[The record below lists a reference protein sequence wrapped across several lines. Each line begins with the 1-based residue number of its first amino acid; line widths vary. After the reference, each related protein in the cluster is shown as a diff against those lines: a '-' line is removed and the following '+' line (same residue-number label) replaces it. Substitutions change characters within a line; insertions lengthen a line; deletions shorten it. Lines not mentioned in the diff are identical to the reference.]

1 VPLRSKAFGVAAVVA
16 AAAFIVYAIWI
27 GFSLG
32 GPALTLAVD
41 DFGEAVP
48 ALFAAGAAAVAA
60 RASHGR
66 GRAAWVLIG
75 ASASAWGLGELAWAY
90 LEVVK
95 GHLEPFPSVADIG
108 FLASYPLA
116 VTGLL
121 AFPTA
126 PSRSGE
132 RVRTVLDGLIA
143 GSAGLVVSW
152 ALVLRQVVAE
162 SDAGSFA
169 TALSLGYPLADVAI
183 ITIALL
189 VFSRTPSASRAAV
202 LLVAAGF
209 GALAFSD
216 SALAYLTS
224 LGSFGAGSL
233 IDAGW
238 VAGFL
243 LVGLAALAP
252 APQAVAAEAAP
263 SRLRIT
269 LPYLPVAVAAL
280 VAVVEWRVAAGD
292 PVFLGLVGGMVG
304 LAFTSLLLSSID
316 HVDLLRE
323 SRAAHAEAE
332 DSRRRLEQV
341 VATAPVGIVAVDAD
355 GRLIVCEGLAL
366 AQIGIDTRELVGRPA
381 IGLVDSRPELIQAVT
396 KAMSGE
402 RAEVALSLRGRSW
415 EIILQPRIVD
425 GAPSGFTGVVLDV
438 TSREEAAAVRREIQA
453 KTRFLS
459 LMSHELRTPLNAIL
473 GFSQLLMLPGAERLT
488 ERQSRYIEHIS
499 KSGEHLLALIN
510 DFLDLSKVAA
520 GEMPVDIGRVELR
533 PVLEEAI
540 AELSPMAAE
549 KGHDVRLEDGAS
561 VWVVCD
567 RRRLFQVA
575 LNLLSNAIKFTP
587 DGGRIR
593 LRVRRVAGSVEVVVE
608 DNGIGIAAEDQARIF
623 NEFTQLDAGANRAN
637 QGTGLGLA
645 LSRRLLE
652 LMNGTVRVEST
663 AGVGSTFTVSLP
675 AARKPRR
682 HLPPGSF
689 AVVEGEGSAA

>member
-1 VPLRSKAFGVAAVVA
+1 VRLRSKTFGVAAVIA
-16 AAAFIVYAIWI
+16 AASFLVYSVWI
-27 GFSLG
+27 GFSVG
-32 GPALTLAVD
+32 GPAMTLAVD
-41 DFGEAVP
+41 DYGEAVP
-48 ALFAAGAAAVAA
+48 ALLAAVAA
-60 RASHGR
+60 LVAARRSHGR
-66 GRAAWVLIG
+66 GRAAWLLIG
-75 ASASAWGLGELAWAY
+75 ASASAWALGELTWAY
-90 LEVVK
+90 LEVVE
-95 GHLEPFPSVADIG
+95 GQLEPFPSAADFG

-116 VTGLL
+116 VAGLL

-152 ALVLRQVVAE
+152 ALVLRQVVLE

-169 TALSLGYPLADVAI
+169 TALSLAYPLADVAI

-189 VFSRTPSASRAAV
+189 VCSRTPSVSRAAV

-209 GALAFSD
+209 GALAISD

-224 LGSFGAGSL
+224 LGTFGAGSL
-233 IDAGW
+233 VDAGW

-252 APQAVAAEAAP
+252 APQAVITEATP
-263 SRLRIT
+263 SRLRTT
-269 LPYLPVAVAAL
+269 LPYLPVAVAST
-280 VAVVEWRVAAGD
+280 VAVADWRGAAGD
-292 PVFLGLVGGMVG
+292 TVFLALIAGMVA

-323 SRAAHAEAE
+323 SRVAHREAE

-355 GRLIVCEGLAL
+355 GRLLVCEGLAL
-366 AQIGIDTRELVGRPA
+366 AQIGIDVGELVGRPA
-381 IGLVDSRPELIQAVT
+381 ISMVGSRPELVQAVT

-402 RAEVALSLRGRSW
+402 RAEVAMNLRGRSW

-520 GEMPVDIGRVELR
+520 GEMAVDIGRVELR
-533 PVLEEAI
+533 PVFEEAI
-540 AELSPMAAE
+540 AELLPMATE
-549 KGHDVRLEDGAS
+549 KGHDIRLEDGAA
-561 VWVVCD
+561 VWVLCD

-587 DGGRIR
+587 DRGRIR
-593 LRVRRVAGSVEVVVE
+593 VRVRRAGGSVEVLVE

-623 NEFTQLDAGANRAN
+623 NEFTQLDSGVNRAN

-645 LSRRLLE
+645 LTRRLLE
-652 LMNGTVRVEST
+652 LMNGTVKVESRPGT
-663 AGVGSTFTVSLP
+663 GSVFTLSLP

-682 HLPPGSF
+682 AERPFG
-689 AVVEGEGSAA
+689 VVEGEGSAA